1 MTSHPSPR
9 VVIDT
14 NIFVPGVVGAI
25 ANPPKGSASAGLL
38 RAWRGGLC
46 TVIVS
51 DELLAEYLDVLQ
63 RPPFM
68 LQRKRA
74 QRICHAVAGR
84 AVVVPPPSGAS
95 LLTADPNDDMV
106 LKAAVTGKADLLVT
120 DNTADF
126 MEIASPHGE
135 RLVLRYR
142 GVQIVGL
149 SECLDRIRGE
159 HVGADRVMRQRK
171 RWP

>member
-1 MTSHPSPR
+1 MTSHPSPH

-25 ANPPKGSASAGLL
+25 ANPPKLSASAGLL

-63 RPPFM
+63 RPPFS

-74 QRICHAVAGR
+74 QRICQAVAGR
-84 AVVVPPPSGAS
+84 AVVVSPPLGAP

-126 MEIASPHGE
+126 MEIGSPHGE
-135 RLVLRYR
+135 GLELRYR
-142 GVQIVGL
+142 GVQVVGL
-149 SECLDRIRGE
+149 SQCLDKIRAE
-159 HVGADRVMRQRK
+159 HVEADRVMRQRK

>member
-1 MTSHPSPR
+1 MKIESVTATPFRIPFAKSIALSTGTREAAEHLLVEVRTADGVSGYAECIPRPTLYGETVASAR

-25 ANPPKGSASAGLL
+25 ANPPKLSASAELL

-63 RPPFM
+63 RPPFS

-74 QRICHAVAGR
+74 QRIWQAVAGR
-84 AVVVPPPSGAS
+84 AVVVSPPLGAP
-95 LLTADPNDDMV
+95 LLTADPNDDW
-106 LKAAVTGKADLLVT
+106 
-120 DNTADF
+120 F
-126 MEIASPHGE
+126 
-135 RLVLRYR
+135 
-142 GVQIVGL
+142 
-149 SECLDRIRGE
+149 
-159 HVGADRVMRQRK
+159 
-171 RWP
+171 